1 VPSGPR
7 PDPPTRSVRLAYAGT
22 YGTAPWANI
31 LWCRATGT
39 GEISQDTLNDFVD
52 AAADAF
58 SDNMLAN
65 LSTLLTLTSISAIL
79 YSSDDENLHGT
90 ASASLGGSVSGNP
103 MPAQVSIGIT
113 WSIAVSY
120 RGGHPRT
127 YLCGVPYA
135 AMDGLTTISSSVAGA
150 IASDAAAWHT
160 DLEAFSGTNWTATE
174 HGVMSFVRDDAWRT
188 PPVFYRITG
197 ARVDAR
203 LDTQRRRL
211 GRDLP

>member
-1 VPSGPR
+1 V
-7 PDPPTRSVRLAYAGT
+7 A
-22 YGTAPWANI
+22 
-31 LWCRATGT
+31 
-39 GEISQDTLNDFVD
+39 
-52 AAADAF
+52 AAADAY
-58 SDNMLAN
+58 SDNLLPN
-65 LSTLLTLTSISAIL
+65 LSNLLTLTSVSAIL
-79 YSSDDENLHGT
+79 YSTDTEDLHAT
-90 ASASLGGSVSGNP
+90 ASTSLGGSVSGNP

-113 WSIAVSY
+113 WAIAVSY

-135 AMDGLTTISSSVAGA
+135 AMDGLTTIQNTVASA
-150 IASDAAAWHT
+150 IASDAATLHT
-160 DLEAFSGTNWTATE
+160 ALEAFSGTNWSATE
-174 HGVMSFVRDDAWRT
+174 HGVMSFVRSGDWRD